1 MGIISIGVG
10 TCTLG
15 RRQLDKDGN
24 VVKET
29 PAKWEADPEG
39 SSVAIVPLNPGNH
52 GAGRPGGGFR
62 GLAGGPISGKS
73 AGNVAANQKDKPA
86 RPGGHDPA
94 GGPGWA
100 GPVRLLRGLLYV
112 PGLHCKRMERGPRR
126 RIKPPGQNL
135 PRRKRRERYAESKN
149 ADFFRVRV

>member
-39 SSVAIVPLNPGNH
+39 SSVVPLNPETMEQDGPVEVF
-52 GAGRPGGGFR
+52 GDWQAGQYLAKVVELIHPNRQINVPDLEAMIRRAAMDGLDLCDYCEDCYMCRDCIVKEWKEDPGGG
-62 GLAGGPISGKS
+62 
-73 AGNVAANQKDKPA
+73 
-86 RPGGHDPA
+86 
-94 GGPGWA
+94 
-100 GPVRLLRGLLYV
+100 
-112 PGLHCKRMERGPRR
+112 
-126 RIKPPGQNL
+126 
-135 PRRKRRERYAESKN
+135 
-149 ADFFRVRV
+149 

>member
-39 SSVAIVPLNPGNH
+39 SSVAIVPLNPETMEQDGPVEVS
-52 GAGRPGGGFR
+52 GTGRR
-62 GLAGGPISGKS
+62 
-73 AGNVAANQKDKPA
+73 ANIW
-86 RPGGHDPA
+86 
-94 GGPGWA
+94 PGWW
-100 GPVRLLRGLLYV
+100 
-112 PGLHCKRMERGPRR
+112 
-126 RIKPPGQNL
+126 N
-135 PRRKRRERYAESKN
+135 
-149 ADFFRVRV
+149 